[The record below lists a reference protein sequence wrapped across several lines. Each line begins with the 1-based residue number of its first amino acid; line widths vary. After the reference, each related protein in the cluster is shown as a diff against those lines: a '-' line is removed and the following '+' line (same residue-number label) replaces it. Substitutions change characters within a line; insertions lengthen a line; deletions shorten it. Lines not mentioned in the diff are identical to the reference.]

1 MRAWIKAAAVGL
13 LAQTV
18 RATEFIGDWAQ
29 DNNTYFN
36 ETTMDPG
43 MAAQWSGDLAT
54 AWVHP
59 FEVALGHWVYFGLAV
74 SPALSMWF
82 HPRSPHIAAMW
93 LITVLVAWSYK
104 INEGPT
110 YLLYFFVVG
119 WVTSLLVKLL
129 ATKWSG

>member
-1 MRAWIKAAAVGL
+1 MKSWIKAAALAL
-13 LAQTV
+13 LPQTV
-18 RATEFIGDWAQ
+18 RAAEFFGDWAQ

-36 ETTMDPG
+36 TTTMDPG
-43 MAAQWSGDLAT
+43 MAAQWNGDLAT
-54 AWVHP
+54 AWVRP
-59 FEVALGHWVYFGLAV
+59 FEVALGNWFYFGLAV

-82 HPRSPHIAAMW
+82 HHRSPHIAAMW